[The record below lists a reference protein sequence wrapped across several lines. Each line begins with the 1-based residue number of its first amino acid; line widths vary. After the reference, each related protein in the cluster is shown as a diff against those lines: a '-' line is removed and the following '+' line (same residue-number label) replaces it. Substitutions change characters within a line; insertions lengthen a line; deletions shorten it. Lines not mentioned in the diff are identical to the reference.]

1 MAKNKG
7 TSNELA
13 PTALADEKAA
23 AAFDMSPH
31 LVQLMLN
38 EPFYAGV
45 LRGVNFVK
53 SDAIPTAGVLA
64 KDGDVNMWW
73 NPQFVAALPSKHV
86 IGLLMHEAMHL
97 ALEHTTSRRYDPHV
111 IHNYAADLAINS
123 DIPEAYLPT
132 GGLVP
137 GKKFDELTEDQ
148 LGKMNQEAIDRYNR
162 LSDFISGLP
171 KGESTE
177 WYFARFMENEQIRED
192 VENGGAGEGGP
203 GTLDDHEGWGEMSDE
218 EKELVK
224 GKIRQAV
231 EKAVKD
237 CDSSGRWGSVSADSR
252 SRLREL
258 ISNEVDWRSI
268 LKRFCGVSRRGTRT
282 TSWTRLNKKY
292 AGLTSG
298 VKRGYTSSIA
308 VYIDQSGSVDNA
320 SLELAF
326 GELRSLAK
334 RTRFTTFHFDTSVD
348 GSSESEWRAGK
359 TPEAHRTRCGG
370 TDFECVTTHA
380 NQNKH
385 RFDGYIIITD
395 GEAPKPKASRLK
407 RGWLIVPGRK
417 LIFDAD
423 KSDFIISMKPA
434 KKAA

>member
-13 PTALADEKAA
+13 PTVSVDDAKAA
-23 AAFDMSPH
+23 AFEMTPH

-53 SDAIPTAGVLA
+53 TDTIPTAGVLA

-73 NPQFVAALPSKHV
+73 NPNFVAALPPKHV

-97 ALEHTTSRRYDPHV
+97 ALEHTTSRRFDPHV
-111 IHNYAADLAINS
+111 IHNYSADLAINS
-123 DIPEAYLPT
+123 DIPEDYLPT

-148 LGKMNQEAIDRYNR
+148 LKEMSDESVDRYNR
-162 LSDFISGLP
+162 LSTFISNLP
-171 KGESTE
+171 PGESTE
-177 WYFARFMENEQIRED
+177 WYFARFMENEQIRKD

-203 GTLDDHEGWGEMSDE
+203 GTLDDHEGWGDMTDE

-231 EKAVKD
+231 EDAVKD
-237 CDSSGRWGSVSADSR
+237 CDSSGRWGSVSSDAR
-252 SRLREL
+252 ARLREL
-258 ISNEVDWRSI
+258 ISNEVDWRSV

-308 VYIDQSGSVDNA
+308 VYIDQSGSVDND

-334 RTRFTTFHFDTSVD
+334 RTQFTTFHFDTSVD
-348 GSSESEWRAGK
+348 EASEAQWRAGK

-370 TDFECVTTHA
+370 TDFDCVNTHA
-380 NQNKH
+380 NKNKH
-385 RFDGYIIITD
+385 RFDGYIVITD
-395 GEAPKPKASRLK
+395 GEAPKPKSSRIK

-417 LIFDAD
+417 LIFSAD
-423 KSDFIISMKPA
+423 KSDFVIKMKHA